1 MKLKDFYIIILFLFF
16 FASQSYAQC
25 FTKISTGT
33 QGHVV
38 AMKSDNTFWTWGSN
52 NGWQMGNEFNIPEYF
67 PIQLSTL
74 NDWIFALAGEENNT
88 FVIRSDNKLFG
99 IGANQFGQ
107 LGISSSVVGLSSLT
121 QIGSSNWKHI
131 SSSAHSYG
139 IQTNG
144 TLWGWGQNDGSQ
156 MGGGASCCSNV
167 LSPVQIGSDS
177 DWRQVEAS
185 QTRSGLALK
194 ENGTL
199 WGWGTN
205 NGRLITTPSVQ
216 VVPFPIQIGTDTDWE
231 IISVGSSQCLA
242 LKTNGT
248 LWSWGANSYGQNGTG
263 SNSNIPQQVGSDT
276 WQYVSAGLLSSYGIK
291 SDGTLWAWGRNNQ
304 GQLGDGTNIE
314 EREFPVQIGT
324 DTNWVAVAGGSFH
337 AVALKSDGSLWAWG
351 NNLFGQYGNGTTATS
366 PTPLYIPVEGCT
378 LSVSDFQQVPV
389 VMAPNPAK
397 EKTTLH
403 FKNSLEKVTL
413 SVYDFSGRM
422 MINQE
427 IEGLNEYHLNTSDY
441 PVSVYLVEVKEN
453 GNLVGNYKLVK
464 E

>member
-1 MKLKDFYIIILFLFF
+1 MKTKYIFLNIVFLLFLNTL
-16 FASQSYAQC
+16 SHSQC
-25 FTKISTGT
+25 FTKISSGDL
-33 QGHVV
+33 HIAAV
-38 AMKSDNTFWTWGSN
+38 KSDGTILTWGWGN
-52 NGWQMGNEFNIPEYF
+52 WGQHGNGLDFELYFPAVYGNPSFEWKEIKAGKYSTYAIRQDNTLWGSGGNDFGQMGVGNTNV
-67 PIQLSTL
+67 TL
-74 NDWIFALAGEENNT
+74 LNAT
-88 FVIRSDNKLFG
+88 
-99 IGANQFGQ
+99 Q
-107 LGISSSVVGLSSLT
+107 LGNGLT
-121 QIGSSNWKHI
+121 WKHI
-131 SSSAHSYG
+131 SATNHTYG

-144 TLWGWGQNDGSQ
+144 TLWGWGQNDGRQ
-156 MGGGASCCSNV
+156 MGGGAPCCSDV

-194 ENGTL
+194 DNGTV

-216 VVPFPIQIGTDTDWE
+216 VVPFPIQIGTDSDWS

-263 SNSNIPQQVGSDT
+263 SNSNVPQQVSSDT
-276 WQYVSAGLLSSYGIK
+276 WLYVSAGLLSSYGIK
-291 SDGTLWAWGRNNQ
+291 SNGTLWSWGRNNQ

-324 DTNWVAVAGGSFH
+324 DTNWVAVAGGAFH
-337 AVALKSDGSLWAWG
+337 AVALKADGSLWAWG
-351 NNLFGQYGNGTTATS
+351 NNQMGQYGNGTTATS
-366 PTPLYIPVEGCT
+366 PIPLYIPLEGCT
-378 LSVSDFQQVPV
+378 LSVSDFQLVPV
-389 VMAPNPAK
+389 VMAPNPAND
-397 EKTTLH
+397 KTTLY

-413 SVYDFSGRM
+413 TVYDLSGRM

-427 IEGLNEYHLNTSDY
+427 IEGLNQYHLNTSDF
-441 PVSVYLVEVKEN
+441 PVGIYLVEVKNN
-453 GNLVGNYKLVK
+453 GKLLGNYKLVK